1 MMYAAENTDVTSSMD
16 VLNVKRTC
24 CVVTNKINQ
33 QLPLKIDNKL
43 NTKLIVFLL
52 LFAIIKYTKTSLLQT
67 LNAVAKYSIISTEPV
82 ITNISEV

>member
-67 LNAVAKYSIISTEPV
+67 LNAVAKYSIISTVPF
-82 ITNISEV
+82 IANISEV